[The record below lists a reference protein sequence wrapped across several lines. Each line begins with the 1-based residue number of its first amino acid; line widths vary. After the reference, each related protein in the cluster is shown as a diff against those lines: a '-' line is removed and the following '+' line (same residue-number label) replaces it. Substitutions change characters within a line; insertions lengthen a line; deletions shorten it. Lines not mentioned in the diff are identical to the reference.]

1 MDDAE
6 PYEEDDYEPAEDDD
20 ERDECGDFIYINT
33 LNVKDSNYIWIFI
46 TGTSVKSLAL
56 IDSGAQVSVMPKK
69 TFDSIPTNNRPTLRS
84 TSVRI
89 KAGNGSGITCHGVA
103 PISFNFQGLNFTHNM
118 HIVEDTMQT
127 ILGYDFLR
135 EAGDSY
141 ISPSDDTVRVRG
153 EVLELVKPGDV

>member
-6 PYEEDDYEPAEDDD
+6 PYDEDDYEPAEDDD

-69 TFDSIPTNNRPTLRS
+69 TFDPSLRR
-84 TSVRI
+84 TDLPYVQ
-89 KAGNGSGITCHGVA
+89 H
-103 PISFNFQGLNFTHNM
+103 L
-118 HIVEDTMQT
+118 
-127 ILGYDFLR
+127 
-135 EAGDSY
+135 
-141 ISPSDDTVRVRG
+141 
-153 EVLELVKPGDV
+153 LELKLVTGRASRVMVSHPSHLIFKV